1 MTSKISGGILD
12 GNLEPK
18 KRVYV
23 KTKQINIKYRLLYI
37 KKEDDV
43 VKPVKRFSHP
53 GLMCSHL
60 LLLTIT
66 LAAPRVREASR
77 RLFQ

>member
-18 KRVYV
+18 KKVYV
-23 KTKQINIKYRLLYI
+23 KTKQINIKHRLLFI
-37 KKEDDV
+37 KKEVDV
-43 VKPVKRFSHP
+43 GKPLKRFSNP

-60 LLLTIT
+60 LLLMII
-66 LAAPRVREASR
+66 LAAPRVREASQ

>member
-1 MTSKISGGILD
+1 MPSKIPGGILD

-23 KTKQINIKYRLLYI
+23 KTKQINLKYRLLLI
-37 KKEDDV
+37 KTKVDV
-43 VKPVKRFSHP
+43 GKPLKRFSNP
-53 GLMCSHL
+53 GVMCSHL
-60 LLLTIT
+60 LLVMIT
-66 LAAPRVREASR
+66 LAAPRVRETSQ